1 MLASTRLSIRGS
13 ELRSKI
19 NAIQREGDPTP
30 EQRAERDRLAGELET
45 VEVEY
50 RQALTE
56 EDRAA
61 DVRTHRTPDA
71 ETREAERI
79 RSECR
84 AFNYILNRG
93 RLTGPEAEYAAAVN
107 VSDGIPLALF
117 DPPAVETRAA
127 GEVETRA
134 DAVSAAPASGT
145 GVNLA
150 PIAPAVFA
158 DSLAPRLGIDVPSVE
173 SGTFSTATITTSLT
187 AASKA
192 KDGAAE
198 STAAALTT
206 STTTPKRIS
215 ARLTMRAEDRALVGA
230 ADFDAA
236 LRQNLTAVLS
246 AGFDNAAVNGD
257 GSDPN
262 PHGLL
267 SRLTDPTAEDT
278 TDTFATYVTKQAGVI
293 DGLWARTLA
302 DVFLLL
308 GVDTYKHAAGVFRGQ
323 DDTVSALA
331 YLTRTGGGVETH
343 KRMPAAASNVQAAI
357 AYRRGRPGLRTAVM
371 PVWDRIT
378 IEDMYT
384 DGAKAQTHVTMHVL
398 CGDVVIVQSGAYGQ
412 LSYKV
417 A

>member
-1 MLASTRLSIRGS
+1 MLESTRLSIRAS

-19 NAIQREGDPTP
+19 NGIQREPDPSDD
-30 EQRAERDRLAGELET
+30 QRAERDRLAGELDS

-50 RQALTE
+50 RAALET

-61 DVRTHRTPDA
+61 DVRQSRTPDA
-71 ETREAERI
+71 ETREREALRA
-79 RSECR
+79 ECR
-84 AFNYILNRG
+84 AAAYIFDRG
-93 RLTGPEAEYAAAVN
+93 RLTGREAEYAAACGVA
-107 VSDGIPLALF
+107 DGIPLALF
-117 DPPAVETRAA
+117 DAPPVETRA

-134 DAVSAAPASGT
+134 DEVSAAPASGT
-145 GVNLA
+145 GVNVA
-150 PIAPAVFA
+150 PIQPAIFA
-158 DSLAPRLGIDVPSVE
+158 DSLAPRLGIDMPTVE

-198 STAAALTT
+198 STAASLTAQT
-206 STTTPKRIS
+206 SGVKRIS
-215 ARLTMRAEDRALVGA
+215 ARLTLRAEDRASVGA

-236 LRQNLTAVLS
+236 LRSNLAAAL
-246 AGFDNAAVNGD
+246 AAEFDNMAINGD

-278 TDTFATYVTKQAGVI
+278 TDTFTSYVTKQAGVI
-293 DGLWARTLA
+293 DGLWARTLRDA
-302 DVFLLL
+302 YLLL
-308 GVDTYKHAAGVFRGQ
+308 GVDTYKHAAAVFRGQ
-323 DDTVSALA
+323 DDTTSALA

-343 KRMPAAASNVQAAI
+343 KRMPAAAANVQAAI

-371 PVWDRIT
+371 PVWNRIT
-378 IEDMYT
+378 VEDMYT
-384 DGAKAQTHVTMHVL
+384 DSAAAKTHVTMHVL